1 MEDAILRTISN
12 FLFRVK
18 MSSLSK
24 KEGRDMGK
32 KKT

>member
-12 FLFRVK
+12 FLFHVK

-24 KEGRDMGK
+24 KDMGK